1 MAPSGDRTAREYFMR
16 AVLVLIILL
25 GLLPAALPA
34 QQNDP
39 SKKPPRVYTND
50 DLEGISGGVSVVGSA
65 EKPAKPSKDKA
76 QTAAAPAAAKTKAP
90 PTKDQCA
97 DWGWGVVVAETLNYK
112 GVPFD
117 AEYWVD
123 KTFGTTRCLATVPSA
138 ATMASAI
145 DGDYTLDDGS
155 KIQIKSSVG
164 VPGAAGV
171 VEGLDKNKP
180 FVVIWRGIP
189 YLATGVRGVKEIY
202 GDGSVGYIISQMSLS
217 NPYLEKNVTFVA
229 EKDKESELEAVDF
242 RVTKR
247 Q

>member
-1 MAPSGDRTAREYFMR
+1 MR
-16 AVLVLIILL
+16 AVIALTFFLCLA
-25 GLLPAALPA
+25 PAALSA
-34 QQNDP
+34 QQNEP
-39 SKKPPRVYTND
+39 AKKPARVYTND
-50 DLEGISGGVSVVGSA
+50 DLEGMSGGINVVGEA
-65 EKPAKPSKDKA
+65 AKPEKPANPGKDKA
-76 QTAAAPAAAKTKAP
+76 EPAAATAPAAKTKAP

-123 KTFGTTRCLATVPSA
+123 KTFGTTRCLNRLPTA
-138 ATMASAI
+138 ATIAPSI

-155 KIQIKSSVG
+155 KIHIKSSVG
-164 VPGAAGV
+164 APGAAGV
-171 VEGLDKNKP
+171 VEGIDKNRP

-189 YLATGVRGVKEIY
+189 YLANGVRGVKQIY
-202 GDGSVGYIISQMSLS
+202 DDGSVQYIISEITLS
-217 NPYLEKNVTFVA
+217 NPYLEKTVTFSA
-229 EKDKESELEAVDF
+229 EKDKGSELEAVDF